1 MAKPDP
7 KPDPKPV
14 PPECWI
20 GSDPK
25 ATTHTFSLFVQGEPS
40 LLVTFCTRCG
50 TIAEI
55 REEKP

>member
-1 MAKPDP
+1 MADKP
-7 KPDPKPV
+7 KPAPV
-14 PPECWI
+14 KPECWI